1 MARDS
6 FSFTVFGVDPA
17 PQGSKKY
24 VGSRKSAAGNLIPMI
39 VESSPKLPA
48 WRKAVSEAVIAGMK
62 ASGDDSKFDGAV
74 KVEAVFYLTR
84 RPTVKRA
91 LPTVPP
97 DVDKLTRS
105 LLDGITAK
113 DKSGVRGVWA
123 DDSQVVRLEVSKVYA
138 VGQSGVAVTIT
149 KYP

>member
-24 VGSRKSAAGNLIPMI
+24 VGTRRTAAGNTIPMI

-84 RPTVKRA
+84 RPTVKRKY
-91 LPTVPP
+91 PTVPP

-138 VGQSGVAVTIT
+138 VGQSGVAVTISN
-149 KYP
+149 YP

>member
-1 MARDS
+1 MGRDS
-6 FSFTVFGVDPA
+6 FSFTVFGVEPA

-24 VGSRKSAAGNLIPMI
+24 VGTRKTAAGNSIPMI
-39 VESSPKLPA
+39 VESSPRLPA
-48 WRKAVSEAVIAGMK
+48 WRKAVSEAVVQAMK
-62 ASGDDSKFDGAV
+62 DSGDDSKFVGAV

-84 RPTVKRA
+84 RPSVKRK

-97 DVDKLTRS
+97 DVDKITRS

-113 DKSGVRGVWA
+113 GSGVWG

-138 VGQSGVAVTIT
+138 TGQAGVAVTISS
-149 KYP
+149 YP

>member
-24 VGSRKSAAGNLIPMI
+24 VGTRRTAAGNNIPMI

-48 WRKAVSEAVIAGMK
+48 WRKAVSEAVIQGMR
-62 ASGDDSKFDGAV
+62 ASGDDGKFDGAV

-84 RPTVKRA
+84 KPTVKRE

-113 DKSGVRGVWA
+113 GDGVWR

-149 KYP
+149 NYP

>member
-113 DKSGVRGVWA
+113 DKIGVRGVWA

>member
-6 FSFTVFGVDPA
+6 FSFTVFGTDPA

-24 VGSRKSAAGNLIPMI
+24 VGTRKTAAGNMIPMI

-48 WRKAVSEAVIAGMK
+48 WRRAVSDAVIAGMK
-62 ASGDDSKFDGAV
+62 ASGDASKFDGAV

-84 RPTVKRA
+84 RPSVKRD

-113 DKSGVRGVWA
+113 GEGVWR

-138 VGQSGVAVTIT
+138 VGQSGVAVTISN
-149 KYP
+149 YP

>member
-6 FSFTVFGVDPA
+6 FSFTVFGTDPA

-24 VGSRKSAAGNLIPMI
+24 VGTRKTAAGNMIPMI

-62 ASGDDSKFDGAV
+62 ASGDASKFDGAV

-84 RPTVKRA
+84 RPSVKRD

-113 DKSGVRGVWA
+113 GEGVWR

-138 VGQSGVAVTIT
+138 VGQSGVAVTISN
-149 KYP
+149 YP

>member
-6 FSFTVFGVDPA
+6 FSFTVFGTDPA

-48 WRKAVSEAVIAGMK
+48 WRRAVSNAVIEAME
-62 ASGDDSKFDGAV
+62 ASGDLNKFDEAV

-84 RPTVKRA
+84 PKTVTRA
-91 LPTVPP
+91 YPSKPP
-97 DVDKLTRS
+97 DVDKLARG
-105 LLDGITAK
+105 LLDGMLPCW
-113 DKSGVRGVWA
+113 V
-123 DDSQVVRLEVSKVYA
+123 DDSLVVRLEVSKVYA
-138 VGQSGVAVTIT
+138 TGQSGVAVTVT

>member
-1 MARDS
+1 MR
-6 FSFTVFGVDPA
+6 
-17 PQGSKKY
+17 
-24 VGSRKSAAGNLIPMI
+24 
-39 VESSPKLPA
+39 
-48 WRKAVSEAVIAGMK
+48 
-62 ASGDDSKFDGAV
+62 ASGDDGKFDGAV

-84 RPTVKRA
+84 KPTVKRE

-113 DKSGVRGVWA
+113 GDGVWR

-149 KYP
+149 NYP